1 MSESTADDTAHGIG
15 DTAAGGTGD
24 PSGSREDPADRTA
37 KGAAGDAATQVFA
50 GYRELL
56 FSVVYN
62 MLGSVADTEDVLQ
75 DTWLAWAGRGT
86 AGPARVIENPRAYL
100 VRIAVNTALS
110 RQAAISRRR
119 ETYVGPWLPEPLVVR
134 NDVDEAAERT
144 EAVSMAL
151 LVVLE
156 TLTPLERAVFVLHEV
171 FGYAHTEIAEI
182 LERSPAAV
190 RQLAHRAREH
200 VHARRPRYQA
210 DPKVQR
216 EATERFLQAALGGD
230 LDALMDILA
239 PDVTLWTDGGGK
251 SKGTAALR
259 PIQGADRVARTITR
273 TTSQRLKGLDICYR
287 TVNGDPSAVLFDKN
301 APFAVMVLDLDPDS
315 FHVRGVY
322 AVTNPDKLTH
332 IEEDD

>member
-1 MSESTADDTAHGIG
+1 MSEG
-15 DTAAGGTGD
+15 TAAG
-24 PSGSREDPADRTA
+24 TA
-37 KGAAGDAATQVFA
+37 TEVFA
-50 GYRELL
+50 GHRELL

-75 DTWLAWAGRGT
+75 DAWLAWAARS
-86 AGPARVIENPRAYL
+86 AADGPGEIENPRAYL

-110 RQAAISRRR
+110 RQAAIRRRR
-119 ETYVGPWLPEPLVVR
+119 ETYVGPWLPEPLVTR
-134 NDVDEAAERT
+134 DDVDESAERT

-171 FGYAHTEIAEI
+171 FGYAHTEIAQI

-216 EATERFLQAALGGD
+216 QATERFLQAALGGD
-230 LDALMDILA
+230 LDALMDLLA

-251 SKGTAALR
+251 SRGTAALR
-259 PIQGADRVARTITR
+259 PIQGADRVARTIAR
-273 TTSQRLKGLDICYR
+273 TTSQRLKELDICYR
-287 TVNGDPSAVLFDKN
+287 TVNGDPSAVLFDKD
-301 APFAVMVLDLDPDS
+301 APFAVMVLDLDPDGY
-315 FHVRGVY
+315 HVRGVY

-332 IEEDD
+332 VEEDD

>member
-1 MSESTADDTAHGIG
+1 MSEG
-15 DTAAGGTGD
+15 TAAD
-24 PSGSREDPADRTA
+24 I
-37 KGAAGDAATQVFA
+37 ATEVFA
-50 GYRELL
+50 GHRELL

-75 DTWLAWAGRGT
+75 DAWLAWASRSAADAPGE
-86 AGPARVIENPRAYL
+86 IENPRAYL

-110 RQAAISRRR
+110 RQAAIRRRR
-119 ETYVGPWLPEPLVVR
+119 ETYVGPWLPEPLVTR
-134 NDVDEAAERT
+134 DDVDESAERT

-171 FGYAHTEIAEI
+171 FGYAHTEIAQI
-182 LERSPAAV
+182 LERSPSAV

-216 EATERFLQAALGGD
+216 KATERFLQAALGGD

-251 SKGTAALR
+251 SRGVAALR
-259 PIQGADRVARTITR
+259 PIQGADRVARVIAG
-273 TTSQRLKGLDICYR
+273 TTSRAPLELDICYR

-301 APFAVMVLDLDPDS
+301 APFAVMVLDLDPDGY
-315 FHVRGVY
+315 HVRGVY
-322 AVTNPDKLTH
+322 AVTNPEKLTH
-332 IEEDD
+332 IEENEEIEDED